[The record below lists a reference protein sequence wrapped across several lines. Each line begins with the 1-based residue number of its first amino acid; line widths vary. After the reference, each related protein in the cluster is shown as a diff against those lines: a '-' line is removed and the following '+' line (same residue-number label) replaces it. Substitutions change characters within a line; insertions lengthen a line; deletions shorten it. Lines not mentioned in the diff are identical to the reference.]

1 MDTKAVCIRANRFRQ
16 LHKAVLQLQITYTTG
31 GIIMACF
38 LVPAAEAVV
47 TTVVPKSMEKKEVS
61 DDRLAA
67 QAEGNEEIGTGKV
80 RFSEK
85 LGWLN
90 KMLWGGTALLA
101 FEHLWHGEIV
111 PYFPFLTAAAQG
123 DTAGMLHEMATN
135 GVLMA
140 VLVTVVWIG
149 MIAAAS
155 ILEKKDN
162 RLTAGEKEI

>member
-1 MDTKAVCIRANRFRQ
+1 
-16 LHKAVLQLQITYTTG
+16 
-31 GIIMACF
+31 
-38 LVPAAEAVV
+38 
-47 TTVVPKSMEKKEVS
+47 MEKKEVS